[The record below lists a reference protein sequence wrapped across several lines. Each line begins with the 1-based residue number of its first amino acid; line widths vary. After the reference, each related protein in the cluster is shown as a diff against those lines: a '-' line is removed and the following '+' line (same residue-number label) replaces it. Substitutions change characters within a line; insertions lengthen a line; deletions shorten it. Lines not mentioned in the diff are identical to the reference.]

1 MTADRPFRRRFWH
14 RRPKHLDL
22 RVRLLRVEDL
32 FATPD
37 VDPFLEVHAGYDE
50 RPGVEQ
56 MLSALRLARKNATA
70 TATIELP
77 AAAET
82 TGLEETTRR
91 AMGRYCRRKLA
102 LIDEELDGVYR
113 FGVRALLWGLLA
125 VAVLNGLASTIEDE
139 ADPIA
144 AGLGVASWVILWVPV
159 NLLVYDRWYYKRDE
173 RAYRALLEAPIA
185 IRSEGSASEASA
197 RP

>member
-1 MTADRPFRRRFWH
+1 M
-14 RRPKHLDL
+14 
-22 RVRLLRVEDL
+22 RLLRIEDL
-32 FATPD
+32 FATP
-37 VDPFLEVHAGYDE
+37 VIDPFLEAHAGYDE

-56 MLSALRLARKNATA
+56 MLGALRLARKRATA

-77 AAAET
+77 PDAET
-82 TGLEETTRR
+82 TGLEETARR

-102 LIDEELDGVYR
+102 LLDEELDGVYR

-125 VAVLNGLASTIEDE
+125 VAVLNGIASTIDDDS
-139 ADPIA
+139 DPIA

-173 RAYRALLEAPIA
+173 RAYRALLGAPIA
-185 IRSEGSASEASA
+185 ITSEGSATAGSA

>member
-1 MTADRPFRRRFWH
+1 MPRRRLWH
-14 RRPKHLDL
+14 RRPGHLDL
-22 RVRLLRVEDL
+22 RVRLLRIEDL
-32 FATPD
+32 FATPEL
-37 VDPFLEVHAGYDE
+37 DPFLEAHAGYDE

-56 MLSALRLARKNATA
+56 MLGALRMARPRATA

-77 AAAET
+77 AHEET
-82 TGLEETTRR
+82 PGLEEAAKN

-102 LIDEELDGVYR
+102 LLDEELDGVYR

-125 VAVLNGLASTIEDE
+125 VAVLNGLASTIQDDL
-139 ADPIA
+139 DPIA
-144 AGLGVASWVILWVPV
+144 SGLGVAAWVILWVPV

-173 RAYRALLEAPIA
+173 RAYRALLEAPIT
-185 IRSEGSASEASA
+185 IRSAGSATPASA

>member
-1 MTADRPFRRRFWH
+1 MRRRRLWH
-14 RRPKHLDL
+14 RRPGHLDL
-22 RVRLLRVEDL
+22 RVRLLRIEDL
-32 FATPD
+32 FATPEL
-37 VDPFLEVHAGYDE
+37 DPFLEAHAGYDE

-56 MLSALRLARKNATA
+56 MLGALRMARPRATA

-77 AAAET
+77 AHEVT
-82 TGLEETTRR
+82 PGLEETAKS

-102 LIDEELDGVYR
+102 LLDEELDGVYR

-125 VAVLNGLASTIEDE
+125 VAVLNGLASTIQDDL
-139 ADPIA
+139 DPIA
-144 AGLGVASWVILWVPV
+144 SGLGVAAWVILWVPV

-173 RAYRALLEAPIA
+173 RAYRALVEAPITITSA
-185 IRSEGSASEASA
+185 GSATPGSA